1 MLDAYRDLI
10 DGLTEESTTLRKI
23 LGDPVPDD
31 LDPAAVALLK
41 ETRGREAA
49 VLRRAQSIMR
59 KENVNLREIGDEPEI
74 AHAAEATDSPE
85 ALTDALIH
93 DRGEIVSL
101 LINLTLKD
109 WERVVPHY
117 TRGETTLSEEI
128 EDHLVWEEAALDRL
142 RDILGV
148 S

>member
-10 DGLTEESTTLRKI
+10 DGLTEESTTLRTL

-31 LDPAAVALLK
+31 LNPEAVALLK

-49 VLRRAQSIMR
+49 VLRRAQSVMR
-59 KENVNLREIGDEPEI
+59 KENVNLRDIESEPEVI
-74 AHAAEATDSPE
+74 NAAAATDSPE
-85 ALTDALIH
+85 ALTDALMH

-117 TRGETTLSEEI
+117 SRGETTLSEEI
-128 EDHLVWEEAALDRL
+128 EDHLTWEEAALERF
-142 RDILGV
+142 RAALGT